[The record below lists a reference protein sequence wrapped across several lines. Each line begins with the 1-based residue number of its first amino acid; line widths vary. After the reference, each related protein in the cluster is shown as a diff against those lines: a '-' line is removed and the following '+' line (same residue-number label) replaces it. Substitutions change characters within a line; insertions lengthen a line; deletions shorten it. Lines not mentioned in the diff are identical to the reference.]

1 MPILDCMKFASTA
14 IAVEPAGVTAAA
26 VLRPFESSDLPAA
39 HALSSTLNWPHRIED
54 WQFALS
60 LGQGV
65 VAERDGRVLGTALSW
80 QFGANHATI
89 GLVIV
94 APELQGQRIGNR
106 MMEALLDR
114 LATRDVLLHATAA
127 GRGLYDR
134 LGFVA
139 TGEIDQH
146 QGVLAAFPALAMRES
161 DRLRPLAAADVES
174 LIAMDT
180 RGAGMARGELLC
192 RLFSQEKTVV
202 LERGG
207 HVAGFAVLRRY
218 GRGHAVG
225 PVAAPDLDAARLLIA
240 ECCRRAEGFMRVDV
254 HARGGLSPWLESLGL
269 PRAGGGT
276 VMVRGRVPERGPAHG
291 GWALVTQAI
300 G

>member
-1 MPILDCMKFASTA
+1 MKFPSPA
-14 IAVEPAGVTAAA
+14 IAIEPTAVTANA
-26 VLRPFESSDLPAA
+26 VLRPFEPSDLPAA

-65 VAERDGRVLGTALSW
+65 VAERDGKVLGTALSW

-106 MMEALLDR
+106 MMEALLHR

-127 GRGLYDR
+127 GRGLYER

-146 QGVLAAFPALAMRES
+146 QGMLAALPALAKREG
-161 DRLRPLAAADVES
+161 DRLRPLAGADVES

-180 RGAGMARGELLC
+180 RGAGMARGELLG

-207 HVAGFAVLRRY
+207 HVVGFAVLRRY

-225 PVAAPDLDAARLLIA
+225 PVVAPDFDAARLLIA
-240 ECCRRAEGFMRVDV
+240 ECCRHADGFMRVDV
-254 HARGGLSPWLESLGL
+254 YAKGGLAQWLESLGL
-269 PRAGGGT
+269 PRAGGGS

>member
-1 MPILDCMKFASTA
+1 
-14 IAVEPAGVTAAA
+14 
-26 VLRPFESSDLPAA
+26 
-39 HALSSTLNWPHRIED
+39 LNWPHRIED

-65 VAERDGRVLGTALSW
+65 VAERDGKVLGTALSW

-127 GRGLYDR
+127 GRGLYER

-139 TGEIDQH
+139 TGEINQH
-146 QGVLAAFPALAMRES
+146 QGVLAALPEVVGREG
-161 DRLRPLAAADVES
+161 DALRPLAAADVES
-174 LIAMDT
+174 LIAMDR
-180 RGAGMARGELLC
+180 RGAGMARSELLR
-192 RLFSQEKTVV
+192 RLFSEEKTVV

-207 HVAGFAVLRRY
+207 HVVGFAVLRRY

-240 ECCRRAEGFMRVDV
+240 ECCHRAEGFMRVDV
-254 HARGGLSPWLESLGL
+254 YASGGLAPWLESLGL
-269 PRAGGGT
+269 PRVGGGT
-276 VMVRGRVPERGPAHG
+276 VMVRGRVPERGPVHG